1 MTESPKKEYPFPLNK
16 RDDGLYLGDTKIPVS
31 ILAQILSPVLKH
43 RRTKKRFNDRLIRHT
58 RLEEGNSYPNHTLI
72 NLVDKIN
79 THDPKEINVKAR
91 SLFGAQIVN
100 RIRGMLMEH
109 YVEPLGKSRRAINYV
124 RPARLWKHVDMVR
137 LERLIDNYDNIKQTC
152 DDGLHQIVPLLI
164 LHGGTA
170 SDLRQTLGKSL
181 WKRLLRQPVSRIKY
195 YADFVKV
202 FNKFHRPLFERCLSI
217 PTTQLRTM
225 IGHQPHFLYG
235 EIIHCSNNPST
246 LGLHSKRLNGSEKAS
261 KLADD
266 KYSRQIVADT
276 FYMAQQNDIG
286 FNSNWSTKRFEEVHR
301 YLTRLAN
308 SRRYSE
314 SHACDRD
321 VHTVE
326 VREGNYSYKVSFT
339 RLTSPAEVA
348 EEGRKQGHCVASYAN
363 RLKNDTYSVYT
374 VECEEL
380 DIRATLG
387 LSHTLGSKKYLT
399 ETPTFAIEPQESTPV
414 DVEVKTG
421 RIRSFDQMY
430 GKFNRR
436 IDPRVH
442 RIVNDFLIE
451 KINEG
456 SHLLGFPPEYFTLDN
471 STQILYTANLEK
483 QEQVEIEPLVKDKSA
498 KRAEFFA

>member
-31 ILAQILSPVLKH
+31 ILANILSPVLKH
-43 RRTKKRFNDRLIRHT
+43 RKVKERFNDRVIRHT
-58 RLEEGNSYPNHTLI
+58 RLREGNSYPNHALI
-72 NLVDKIN
+72 NIVDDIN
-79 THDPKEINVKAR
+79 THDPKELNIKAR

-100 RIRGMLMEH
+100 RIRGMFMEH
-109 YVEPLGKSRRAINYV
+109 YLEPLGKSRRVINYV
-124 RPARLWKHVDMVR
+124 RPARLWKHVDPNR
-137 LERLIDNYDNIKQTC
+137 LKNLLDNYDNIKQTC

-164 LHGGTA
+164 VHGGTA
-170 SDLRQTLGKSL
+170 SDLRKTLGKSL
-181 WKRLLRQPVSRIKY
+181 WKRLLRQPVSRNKY
-195 YADFVKV
+195 YADFITV

-217 PTTQLRTM
+217 PTTQLQT
-225 IGHQPHFLYG
+225 IKGHQPTFLYG

-246 LGLHSKRLNGSEKAS
+246 LGLHSKKGSSFNRLTE
-261 KLADD
+261 D
-266 KYSRQIVADT
+266 KRSRQIVADT
-276 FYMAQQNDIG
+276 FYMARQHNVG
-286 FNSNWSTKRFEEVHR
+286 FNSNWSTKRFEEVHQ

-314 SHACDRD
+314 SHVCDRD

-363 RLKNDTYSVYT
+363 RLNSDDYSVYV

-380 DIRATLG
+380 DVRATLG
-387 LSHTLGSKKYLT
+387 LNHTLENRRYLT
-399 ETPTFAIEPQESTPV
+399 ETPTFCIEPQESTPV
-414 DVEVKTG
+414 NVEVKTG
-421 RIRSFDQMY
+421 RIRSFNQMY
-430 GKFNRR
+430 GKFNRG

-442 RIVNDFLIE
+442 RIVKDFLIE

-456 SHLLGFPPEYFTLDN
+456 SHLLGYPPEYFTLDN

-483 QEQVEIEPLVKDKSA
+483 QEQVEIEPLLEDKSV

>member
-246 LGLHSKRLNGSEKAS
+246 LGLHSKKGSAVDRLVE
-261 KLADD
+261 D

-276 FYMAQQNDIG
+276 FYMAQQNDVG
-286 FNSNWSTKRFEEVHR
+286 FNPNWSTKRFEEVHR
-301 YLTRLAN
+301 YLTRLTNNKRFSAN
-308 SRRYSE
+308 PV
-314 SHACDRD
+314 CDRD
-321 VHTVE
+321 VHMVE
-326 VREGNYSYKVSFT
+326 VREGNDYYKVSFT

-363 RLKNDTYSVYT
+363 RLNSDDYSVYV

-380 DIRATLG
+380 NIRATLG
-387 LSHTLGSKKYLT
+387 LNHTLENKAYLP
-399 ETPTFAIEPQESTPV
+399 ETPTFCIEPQESTPV
-414 DVEVKTG
+414 AVEVKTG
-421 RIRSFDQMY
+421 RIRSFSQMY

-436 IDPRVH
+436 IDPRIH
-442 RIVNDFLIE
+442 RIVKDFLIE

-456 SHLLGFPPEYFTLDN
+456 SHLLGQEPDYFTLDN
-471 STQILYTANLEK
+471 STEILYTATLEK
-483 QEQVEIEPLVKDKSA
+483 QEQVEIKPIVEDKNA
-498 KRAEFFA
+498 KKAESFA

>member
-31 ILAQILSPVLKH
+31 ILAQVLSPVLKH

-58 RLEEGNSYPNHTLI
+58 RLEEGNSYPNHALI

-100 RIRGMLMEH
+100 RIRGMLMKH
-109 YVEPLGKSRRAINYV
+109 YLEPLGKSRRAINYV
-124 RPARLWKHVDMVR
+124 RPARLWKHVDLVR

-181 WKRLLRQPVSRIKY
+181 WKRLLRQPVSRTKY

-217 PTTQLRTM
+217 PTTQLRTLT
-225 IGHQPHFLYG
+225 GRQPYLLYG
-235 EIIHCSNNPST
+235 EIVHCSNNPST
-246 LGLHSKRLNGSEKAS
+246 LGLHSKKGSAVDRLGE
-261 KLADD
+261 D

-276 FYMAQQNDIG
+276 FYMAQQNDVG
-286 FNSNWSTKRFEEVHR
+286 FNPNWSTKRFDEVHR
-301 YLTRLAN
+301 YLTRLTNNKRFSAN
-308 SRRYSE
+308 PV
-314 SHACDRD
+314 CDRD

-326 VREGNYSYKVSFT
+326 VREGTYCYKVSFT

-348 EEGRKQGHCVASYAN
+348 EEGRNQGHCVASFAN
-363 RLKNDTYSVYT
+363 RLNSDDYSIYV

-380 DIRATLG
+380 DVRATLG
-387 LSHTLGSKKYLT
+387 LNHTFENRRYLT
-399 ETPTFAIEPQESTPV
+399 ETPTFCIEPQESTPV
-414 DVEVKTG
+414 NVEVKTG
-421 RIRSFDQMY
+421 RIRSFSQMY
-430 GKFNRR
+430 GKFNIG

-442 RIVNDFLIE
+442 RIVEDFLIE

-456 SHLLGFPPEYFTLDN
+456 SHLLGYPPDYFALDN
-471 STQILYTANLEK
+471 LTEVLYTATLEK
-483 QEQVEIEPLVKDKSA
+483 QEQVEIKPIVEDKNA